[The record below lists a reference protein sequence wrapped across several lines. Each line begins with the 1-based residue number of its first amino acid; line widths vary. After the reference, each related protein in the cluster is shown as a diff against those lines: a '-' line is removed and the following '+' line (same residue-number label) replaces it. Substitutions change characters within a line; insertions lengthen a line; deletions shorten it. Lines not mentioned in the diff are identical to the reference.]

1 MLRRA
6 SPADDG
12 GALFFYLWNMRQRGT
27 IFGKRMLEQSILSGA
42 KNLEL
47 GYFAV
52 VHSALGPEIF

>member
-1 MLRRA
+1 
-6 SPADDG
+6 
-12 GALFFYLWNMRQRGT
+12 MRQRGT